1 MDTLSLVFSLLVALL
16 FGILVGW
23 WFARSGKK
31 ELQDR
36 TLQLDAE
43 LRDANKQVDA
53 LRTELQLQHDDHD
66 AKLKTVQ
73 VDISK
78 RSADIDGERA
88 RLTSTV
94 GEYEARTK
102 ELQAQLDAE
111 RSRAVELEGSY
122 TTRLQTMDENLNAR
136 MAELDYERQRSVELQ
151 AQVDDLSTEL
161 AAERMRMA
169 DAVKVGIY
177 DTTDEVA
184 DDVRVGVY
192 ETETIIADE
201 SGDVVISD
209 TIVVTEEVGG
219 GGSGNGRAAL
229 LGAAALTSAEAEVDD
244 LTRINGIGPRF
255 AAVLASAGI
264 TTYRDLAKA
273 DPAELRNIVGVK
285 SWQSIDTAAWV
296 AEAARFEQQPR
307 LNTVG
312 DDLIRIEGI
321 GPRYNSLLRAS
332 GITSFAQLA
341 QTDETVLADI
351 IKAKAWQKVNYAEW
365 KEQAA
370 LAATGDWAA
379 FDELQARLNQRQAG
393 DLALIQGVGDSAAAA
408 LRAGGIDSF
417 AALAAATP
425 EQVNAAL
432 QKGGVRSGNAAAWIA
447 EARLRAK
454 GKRVQ
459 RQRSTRS
466 GQGVK
471 VVEVS
476 CPQDLALVDGIGTI
490 YEEKLFDAGIG
501 SFWELAGI
509 PDEELIQILD
519 IKRFQD
525 VDLAAIKADAMRLAN
540 ETNSAGRVWDGTPP
554 DDFEILEGIG
564 QIYERRL
571 YSAGI
576 CSYSALAAAT
586 PERLAEICKAPA
598 FHRPDYAFWIAQAR
612 QMVATA

>member
-16 FGILVGW
+16 FGVLIGW

-36 TLQLDAE
+36 TQQLDAE
-43 LRDANKQVDA
+43 LRDSSKQVDA
-53 LRTELQLQHDDHD
+53 LRTELQLQHDDYE

-88 RLTSTV
+88 RITGTV
-94 GEYEARTK
+94 GEYESRVK
-102 ELQAQLDAE
+102 DLQSQLDAE
-111 RSRAVELEGSY
+111 RARVVELEGSY

-136 MAELDYERQRSVELQ
+136 MAELDYERQRGVELQ
-151 AQVDDLSTEL
+151 TQVDGLSAEL
-161 AAERMRMA
+161 ATERMRMA
-169 DAVKVGIY
+169 DAVKVGVY
-177 DTTDEVA
+177 DTNDTVA
-184 DDVRVGVY
+184 DDVKIGVY
-192 ETETIIADE
+192 DTET
-201 SGDVVISD
+201 VISE
-209 TIVVTEEVGG
+209 TAVVTEEAAADAS
-219 GGSGNGRAAL
+219 GSGNGRAAL
-229 LGAAALTSAEAEVDD
+229 LGAAVLTATDAEVEVEVDD

-307 LNTVG
+307 LKTAG

-432 QKGGVRSGNAAAWIA
+432 QKGGVRGGNAAAWIA

-471 VVEVS
+471 IVEVS

-490 YEEKLFDAGIG
+490 YEEKLFEAGIG

-509 PDEELIQILD
+509 PDEELVQILD
-519 IKRFQD
+519 LKRFQD

-576 CSYSALAAAT
+576 CSYASLAAAT